1 MYVDRRSTRAFR
13 PAPAEFAELGAASV
27 TTPEPGNASGP
38 LSSPS
43 KHVIAVCEDDPELRQ
58 LIALKLRVEGYVAF
72 EFENGEQLLDWVAL
86 ERRMGKPRVELI
98 VTDVRMPNV
107 DGMEMLRCLSFA
119 DMTVP
124 VIVISGFAD
133 PETVEMAF
141 ARGASAVFD
150 KPVDIGFL
158 ALKVAEFLTDPEK
171 RPPPHRPS
179 AH

>member
-13 PAPAEFAELGAASV
+13 PAPAELADLGAASV
-27 TTPEPGNASGP
+27 TTPEPGNASAP
-38 LSSPS
+38 LSIPT
-43 KHVIAVCEDDPELRQ
+43 KHVIAVCEDDSELRQ
-58 LIALKLRVEGYVAF
+58 LIAMKLRTDGCVVF
-72 EFENGEQLLDWVAL
+72 EFESGEELLDWIAL
-86 ERRMGKPRVELI
+86 ERRMSQPRVELI

-107 DGMEMLRCLSFA
+107 DGMEMLRCLNFA

-133 PETVEMAF
+133 PETVDSAF

-158 ALKVAEFLTDPEK
+158 SMKVREFLSDPGK
-171 RPPPHRPS
+171 RAPPHRPS

>member
-1 MYVDRRSTRAFR
+1 MYVDRRSTRALR
-13 PAPAEFAELGAASV
+13 PAPAEFADLGAASV
-27 TTPEPGNASGP
+27 TTPEPGNASASLP
-38 LSSPS
+38 LPTKS
-43 KHVIAVCEDDPELRQ
+43 VIAVCEDDPELRQ
-58 LIALKLRVEGYVAF
+58 LIAMKLRVEGYVVF
-72 EFENGEQLLDWVAL
+72 EFESGEELLDWIAL

-98 VTDVRMPNV
+98 VTDVRMPNI

-158 ALKVAEFLTDPEK
+158 AMKVREFLTHRGE
-171 RPPPHRPS
+171 RSPPHRPS